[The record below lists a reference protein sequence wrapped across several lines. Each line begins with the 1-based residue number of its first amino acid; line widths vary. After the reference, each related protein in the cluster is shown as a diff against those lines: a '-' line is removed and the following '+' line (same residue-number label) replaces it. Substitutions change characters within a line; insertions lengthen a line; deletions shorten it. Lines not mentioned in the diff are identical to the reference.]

1 MATCREGCGRPRRKV
16 GGRTDPVCE
25 ECYRELLERLREELR
40 AEGAARARGRRPVS
54 PQQEQVAEAA

>member
-1 MATCREGCGRPRRKV
+1 MATCREGCGRPRRQA

-25 ECYRELLERLREELR
+25 ECYRALLARLREELR

-54 PQQEQVAEAA
+54 THREQTAEAA